1 MNCSPMAKF
10 GELFKWC
17 FVHFPSQWTV
27 RIESEHENAEPKIHH
42 LILVDFLLFLVL
54 RLNVVFAQLLFV
66 ERWTTEIVQTNFRIF
81 LFFFLWKC
89 SRLWPSSIKT
99 GRRAIGHLT
108 PGVPPSTS
116 RTGRCDYA
124 NYHDEYHLL
133 IYKNITYFI
142 SSASVC
148 ENNEHVFFLRFFFLI
163 LWFSPPFVFF
173 FGGPAGTKFIR
184 CRIYDRNLTIL
195 PMKLSSFCGHSVSLK
210 VLFFVNSSRVNGIY
224 GLKITRMKSRR
235 PVWGLIH
242 RLLSTVHQTYH
253 VSKVSHSLKKKL
265 YANRWSRP
273 ECISM
278 FWVNIRGP
286 QTWLWSNSFTTWPLQ
301 RN

>member
-1 MNCSPMAKF
+1 MMNCTPMAKF

-42 LILVDFLLFLVL
+42 LILVDFLLFFGSPVECCVCST
-54 RLNVVFAQLLFV
+54 VVCWEMNNRNCSNKFSD
-66 ERWTTEIVQTNFRIF
+66 IS
-81 LFFFLWKC
+81 FFFLWKC

-148 ENNEHVFFLRFFFLI
+148 ENNEHVFFLRFFFLFYDF
-163 LWFSPPFVFF
+163 LHRFF
-173 FGGPAGTKFIR
+173 FRGSCRNQIYSLPNLRSKFN
-184 CRIYDRNLTIL
+184 D
-195 PMKLSSFCGHSVSLK
+195 SSHEII
-210 VLFFVNSSRVNGIY
+210 FF
-224 GLKITRMKSRR
+224 LR
-235 PVWGLIH
+235 P
-242 RLLSTVHQTYH
+242 
-253 VSKVSHSLKKKL
+253 
-265 YANRWSRP
+265 
-273 ECISM
+273 
-278 FWVNIRGP
+278 F
-286 QTWLWSNSFTTWPLQ
+286 SFS
-301 RN
+301 

>member
-1 MNCSPMAKF
+1 
-10 GELFKWC
+10 
-17 FVHFPSQWTV
+17 
-27 RIESEHENAEPKIHH
+27 
-42 LILVDFLLFLVL
+42 
-54 RLNVVFAQLLFV
+54 
-66 ERWTTEIVQTNFRIF
+66 
-81 LFFFLWKC
+81 
-89 SRLWPSSIKT
+89 
-99 GRRAIGHLT
+99 
-108 PGVPPSTS
+108 
-116 RTGRCDYA
+116 
-124 NYHDEYHLL
+124 
-133 IYKNITYFI
+133 
-142 SSASVC
+142 
-148 ENNEHVFFLRFFFLI
+148 
-163 LWFSPPFVFF
+163 
-173 FGGPAGTKFIR
+173 
-184 CRIYDRNLTIL
+184 
-195 PMKLSSFCGHSVSLK
+195 MKLSSFCGHSVSLK

-301 RN
+301 RNKAPAKKFGYFFLWKKCYTLAAVNEIQSRGKRSVSCLCNTRRLHSSITLLIESLWRRVDRVLCYHYPASSSGRRSLTISLSRLNDSFTDISSVCGRFILFHIPGLRNLNEF

>member
-1 MNCSPMAKF
+1 MMFCPFSESVNRSHRIRTRKCWAKNSPLNSCWFSPFFGSPVECCVCSTVVCWEMNNRNCSNKF
-10 GELFKWC
+10 
-17 FVHFPSQWTV
+17 SD
-27 RIESEHENAEPKIHH
+27 IS
-42 LILVDFLLFLVL
+42 
-54 RLNVVFAQLLFV
+54 
-66 ERWTTEIVQTNFRIF
+66 
-81 LFFFLWKC
+81 FFFLWKC

-148 ENNEHVFFLRFFFLI
+148 ENNEHVFFLRFFFLFYDF
-163 LWFSPPFVFF
+163 LHRFY

-195 PMKLSSFCGHSVSLK
+195 PMKLSSFCGHSVSPKL
-210 VLFFVNSSRVNGIY
+210 LFFVNSSRVNGIY

-253 VSKVSHSLKKKL
+253 VSKVSHVFLKKL
-265 YANRWSRP
+265 YANRWCRP

-286 QTWLWSNSFTTWPLQ
+286 QSWLWSNSFTTWPLQ